1 MNSMDI
7 KPKLV
12 DDIISVLINLGYTK
26 SEIDENA
33 EALKQISLNTVDM
46 EDKIKEALLVMKK

>member
-1 MNSMDI
+1 MDI